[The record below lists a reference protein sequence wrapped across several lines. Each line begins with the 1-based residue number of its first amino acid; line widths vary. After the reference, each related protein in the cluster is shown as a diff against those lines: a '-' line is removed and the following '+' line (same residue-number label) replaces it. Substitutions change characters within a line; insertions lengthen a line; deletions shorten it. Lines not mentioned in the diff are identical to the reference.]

1 MDIMK
6 NVLNKNDNSNKE
18 KKKNKNKKKEESCII
33 FTSPF
38 EEPIVSL
45 FENFYSKE
53 PIREVKLS
61 SFLHT
66 RKFKEKVELYRTN
79 TDEKIRKKIKVK
91 F

>member
-1 MDIMK
+1 MMK

-45 FENFYSKE
+45 F
-53 PIREVKLS
+53 
-61 SFLHT
+61 
-66 RKFKEKVELYRTN
+66 
-79 TDEKIRKKIKVK
+79 
-91 F
+91 